1 MQKLNKEELKR
12 EPMDDGDIR
21 HYLGN
26 ESRIISY
33 SDLNNFNTI
42 EEILPR
48 NKTYFILLYQLD
60 SPSSGHWAI
69 ISRMNDIFEYF
80 CSYGKLPDYPIL
92 HWAIDEFKNVPLK
105 LSSLLDHSTLPVVYN
120 SICFQNSK
128 NKQISTCGGFVVFRA
143 LTMLEFDATL
153 GKFNMLLQQLKNES
167 EEEESFDDIVI
178 KYINYR

>member
-12 EPMDDGDIR
+12 EPMDDSDIR

-69 ISRMNDIFEYF
+69 ITRMNDIIEYADANNMEIQLNPAVKDERKGTTSRNRLVRF
-80 CSYGKLPDYPIL
+80 YKNFGFIENTGRNIDYRKI
-92 HWAIDEFKNVPLK
+92 
-105 LSSLLDHSTLPVVYN
+105 
-120 SICFQNSK
+120 
-128 NKQISTCGGFVVFRA
+128 
-143 LTMLEFDATL
+143 
-153 GKFNMLLQQLKNES
+153 
-167 EEEESFDDIVI
+167 
-178 KYINYR
+178 